1 MRGSANEAP
10 APAGFA
16 VVRVRIEAGWAGKR
30 RVLASLTGKD
40 LGRYHLLAQIGRG
53 GMASVYRAYDPKQD
67 RLVAIK
73 VLSADLAGD
82 PRFSRRFRREA
93 ELVSQLSH
101 PHIVP
106 VWDYGE
112 AEGHAYLVMPFIKVG
127 SLADRLRRKQLTL
140 EECTRILDQVT
151 SALDFAHSRGVVHR
165 DIKPSNILLDDKG
178 NALLTDFGLAQIHDA
193 SMSLTGSAMLGTP
206 SYISPEQARGDTV
219 DGRADQYSLGI
230 ILFEL
235 ATGVLPFDAETPM
248 AVIIKH
254 IQEPVPRPR
263 DVNPQVPEAI
273 EQVILKATAKDPKY
287 RFETMGEF
295 YRAFK
300 AALAHASDPAANPAP
315 HIDLPPADPGTT
327 LAVVGGGG
335 RGGRTRR
342 LVPVLAGVAVL
353 LLCVWVSPVLGRFLS
368 GGPTGTPVA
377 VLSGTDEAQLTALA
391 ATIEGLTTQIAEMD
405 GAPLDP
411 AEVQSAVHLTLTAIA
426 WTPTPSVTLPV
437 TPSETATLT
446 ATTRPSLPPP
456 SRTATRRPTLTVT
469 RTSGGAVSPAATA
482 TSTTG
487 ATTFPPSET
496 PTLAPSDTQ
505 APTSAPTEAPS
516 STPPPPPSSTS
527 PPPPTSTPNVCAN
540 TSVTA
545 AGVQWREARWTIAN
559 GGSSTVTI
567 SKLWI
572 DWPSSNGG
580 LTLVELRNASIW
592 DGWDPSPPTNI
603 TGGWESGSRNISP
616 GESARLD
623 FRFSQD
629 AAGSGYSLSVTLN
642 GACSVGGGQ

>member
-1 MRGSANEAP
+1 
-10 APAGFA
+10 
-16 VVRVRIEAGWAGKR
+16 
-30 RVLASLTGKD
+30 LTGKN

-53 GMASVYRAYDPKQD
+53 GMASVYRAYDPQQD

-101 PHIVP
+101 PNIVP

-151 SALDFAHSRGVVHR
+151 AALDFAHSRGVVHR
-165 DIKPSNILLDDKG
+165 DIKPSNILLDGKG

-248 AVIIKH
+248 AVVIKH
-254 IQEPVPRPR
+254 IQEPVPRAR

-273 EQVILKATAKDPKY
+273 EQVILKATAKDPKH
-287 RFETMGEF
+287 RFATMAEF
-295 YRAFK
+295 NRSFK
-300 AALAHASDPAANPAP
+300 AALAHATDPEANPAP
-315 HIDLPPADPGTT
+315 HIDLPPSDPGAT
-327 LAVVGGGG
+327 LAMVG
-335 RGGRTRR
+335 RGRAAGGPRR
-342 LVPVLAGVAVL
+342 LLPVLAGLVVL

-368 GGPTGTPVA
+368 GRPTGTPV
-377 VLSGTDEAQLTALA
+377 VLLSGTDEAQLTALA

-411 AEVQSAVHLTLTAIA
+411 AEVQSAVHFTLTAIA
-426 WTPTPSVTLPV
+426 WTPTASATLPV
-437 TPSETATLT
+437 TPSQTATATVT
-446 ATTRPSLPPP
+446 ATARPSLPPP
-456 SRTATRRPTLTVT
+456 SRTATRRPTATVT
-469 RTSGGAVSPAATA
+469 HASGSAVSPEATA
-482 TSTTG
+482 TPRTESTTL
-487 ATTFPPSET
+487 PPSET
-496 PTLAPSDTQ
+496 PTLAPSETQ

-516 STPPPPPSSTS
+516 ATAPPPPTATS

-559 GGSSTVTI
+559 QGSSSITI
-567 SKLWI
+567 TGLHL
-572 DWPSSNGG
+572 DWPSSNDD
-580 LTLVELRNASIW
+580 LILVELRNATIW
-592 DGWDPSPPTNI
+592 DKGDRSPPTDI
-603 TGGWESGSRNISP
+603 TGGWSGGSRSIGP
-616 GESARLD
+616 GDSARLD
-623 FRFSQD
+623 FRFNQD
-629 AAGSGYSLSVTLN
+629 AAGGGYSVSITLN
-642 GACSVGGGQ
+642 GGCSVGGGQ

>member
-1 MRGSANEAP
+1 
-10 APAGFA
+10 
-16 VVRVRIEAGWAGKR
+16 
-30 RVLASLTGKD
+30 LTGKD

-53 GMASVYRAYDPKQD
+53 GMASVYRAYDPQQD

-101 PHIVP
+101 PNIVP

-127 SLADRLRRKQLTL
+127 SLADRLRRKQLSL

-151 SALDFAHSRGVVHR
+151 AALDFAHSRGVVHR

-248 AVIIKH
+248 AVVIKH

-273 EQVILKATAKDPKY
+273 EQVILKATAKDPKH
-287 RFETMGEF
+287 RFATMAEF
-295 YRAFK
+295 NRAFR
-300 AALAHASDPAANPAP
+300 AALAHASDPDANPAP
-315 HIDLPPADPGTT
+315 HIDLPPSDPGAT
-327 LAVVGGGG
+327 LAMVG
-335 RGGRTRR
+335 RGRGAGRPRR
-342 LVPVLAGVAVL
+342 LLPVVAGLVVL
-353 LLCVWVSPVLGRFLS
+353 LLCVWVSPVLGRILS
-368 GGPTGTPVA
+368 GRPTGTPV
-377 VLSGTDEAQLTALA
+377 VLLSGTDEAQLTALA
-391 ATIEGLTTQIAEMD
+391 ATIGGLTTQIAEMD

-411 AEVQSAVHLTLTAIA
+411 AEVQSAVHFTLTAIA
-426 WTPTPSVTLPV
+426 WTPTSSVTLPV
-437 TPSETATLT
+437 TPSQTATATETATVT
-446 ATTRPSLPPP
+446 ATARPSLPPP
-456 SRTATRRPTLTVT
+456 TRTATRRPTATVT

-482 TSTTG
+482 MPTTVS
-487 ATTFPPSET
+487 ATLPHSET

-505 APTSAPTEAPS
+505 APTSAPSTAPTEAPS
-516 STPPPPPSSTS
+516 STPPPPPTSTS
-527 PPPPTSTPNVCAN
+527 PPPPTSTPNVCAM

-559 GGSSTVTI
+559 QGSSTITI
-567 SKLWI
+567 TGLHL
-572 DWPSSNGG
+572 DWPSSNDD
-580 LTLVELRNASIW
+580 LILVELRNATIW
-592 DGWDPSPPTNI
+592 DKVDHSPPTDI
-603 TGGWESGSRNISP
+603 TGGWAGGSRSI
-616 GESARLD
+616 GAGDSARLD
-623 FRFSQD
+623 FRFNLD
-629 AAGSGYSLSVTLN
+629 AAGGGYSVSITLN